1 MWSGGGVEER
11 WEGWWRDRGRMEGWW
26 RGRKKQKREGG
37 RMEKSNLVI
46 FVSRPHL
53 GDEKDNARKQVIIYI
68 HTW

>member
-1 MWSGGGVEER
+1 MEGWWKGRGGVEE
-11 WEGWWRDRGRMEGWW
+11 GWRGSGRVDKL

-46 FVSRPHL
+46 LISRSHL
-53 GDEKDNARKQVIIYI
+53 GDEKDYRRKPVIIYI